1 MMNIT
6 YKDNIVYF
14 IQKEIIFPDR
24 IFQIKQDDDKIFIL
38 FEIPTKDELTY
49 NDYHNVY
56 CYSDKGNKI
65 WQIGVRPK
73 GDKAVYTMI
82 DMDDAY
88 LYANDFF
95 GRRYTIDKNS
105 RLIKDIKIVK

>member
-6 YKDNIVYF
+6 YRDNIVYF
-14 IQKEIIFPDR
+14 IQKKIIFPDR
-24 IFQIKQDDDKIFIL
+24 IFQIKQDNDKVFIL
-38 FEIPTKDELTY
+38 FDILAKDELTY

-56 CYSDKGNKI
+56 CYTDKGDKI

-82 DMDDAY
+82 NIDDTY
-88 LYANDFF
+88 LYANDFL
-95 GRRYTIDKNS
+95 GRRYAIDKGS
-105 RLIKDIKIVK
+105 GLIKDIKIVK